1 MGQTLQQSRMAG
13 KSSNT
18 SMDFHELSR
27 IFLHFIWVVFPYLSH
42 DFPIESFIFHSQEE
56 EPVPRLCV
64 VDEAQGYCAGD
75 VDGILICA
83 VNV

>member
-1 MGQTLQQSRMAG
+1 MAG

-18 SMDFHELSR
+18 SMEFR
-27 IFLHFIWVVFPYLSH
+27 
-42 DFPIESFIFHSQEE
+42 QEE

-64 VDEAQGYCAGD
+64 VDEAQENCAGD

-83 VNV
+83 VNVYV